1 MTQRR
6 RRIYSRRRQQV
17 RRQIFLL
24 IMGAF
29 LLVVVVNML
38 LTKYSDVKG
47 SVREASVI
55 TGQGQKPKDT
65 ENTESPESLQN
76 RLERVRSEARANG
89 YPESVISLLDKNP
102 ETVDFV
108 EGYGEGISSSA
119 ADTVGESITKGEIPL
134 LLQWDKRWGYAPYG
148 TSIVAVSGCGPTCMA
163 MIISGLTGDASVT
176 PAKMADYGTQNHYVD
191 EENNTYW
198 KFMREVSGN
207 WGISCAEAM
216 LDEERVAAELNAG
229 HPIVCSVG
237 PGDFTQ
243 NGHFIILTAY
253 ADGKV
258 KVNDPFSRTNSEKEW
273 VFADIKG
280 QIKSMWVYSLAS

>member
-163 MIISGLTGDASVT
+163 MIISGLTGDDSVT

-207 WGISCAEAM
+207 WEFHVLKQCWM
-216 LDEERVAAELNAG
+216 
-229 HPIVCSVG
+229 
-237 PGDFTQ
+237 
-243 NGHFIILTAY
+243 
-253 ADGKV
+253 
-258 KVNDPFSRTNSEKEW
+258 
-273 VFADIKG
+273 
-280 QIKSMWVYSLAS
+280 KSGWRRS

>member
-134 LLQWDKRWGYAPYG
+134 LLQWDKRWGYA
-148 TSIVAVSGCGPTCMA
+148 
-163 MIISGLTGDASVT
+163 
-176 PAKMADYGTQNHYVD
+176 
-191 EENNTYW
+191 
-198 KFMREVSGN
+198 
-207 WGISCAEAM
+207 
-216 LDEERVAAELNAG
+216 
-229 HPIVCSVG
+229 
-237 PGDFTQ
+237 
-243 NGHFIILTAY
+243 
-253 ADGKV
+253 
-258 KVNDPFSRTNSEKEW
+258 
-273 VFADIKG
+273 
-280 QIKSMWVYSLAS
+280 QIGRAHV

>member
-17 RRQIFLL
+17 RRQKFLL

-29 LLVVVVNML
+29 LLLIVINMIFA
-38 LTKYSDVKG
+38 KFSDAKG
-47 SVREASVI
+47 SVREASA
-55 TGQGQKPKDT
+55 TGQDQKPQNAEST
-65 ENTESPESLQN
+65 EALQDK
-76 RLERVRSEARANG
+76 LERVRSEAQASG
-89 YPESVISLLDKNP
+89 YPEAVIALLDKNA

-108 EGYGEGISSSA
+108 EDYGQQISAPA
-119 ADTVGESITKGEIPL
+119 ADTIGENITKGEIPQ

-176 PAKMADYGTQNHYVD
+176 PAKLADYGTQYHYVD

-198 KFMREVSGN
+198 RFMREVSGN
-207 WGISCAEAM
+207 WGISCYEAM
-216 LDEERVAAELNAG
+216 LDENQVAKELNAG
-229 HPIVCSVG
+229 HPIICSVG

-243 NGHFIILTAY
+243 NGHFIVLTAY
-253 ADGKV
+253 ADGEV
-258 KVNDPFSRTNSEKEW
+258 KVNDPFSKANSDKMW
-273 VFADIKG
+273 TFADIKG
-280 QIKSMWVYSLAS
+280 QIKSMWVYSLES

>member
-6 RRIYSRRRQQV
+6 RRIYTRRRQQV

-24 IMGAF
+24 IMGAL
-29 LLVVVVNML
+29 LLVVVINKVFV
-38 LTKYSDVKG
+38 KFSDNKG
-47 SVREASVI
+47 LVREAFVTTEGGKKS
-55 TGQGQKPKDT
+55 GDT
-65 ENTESPESLQN
+65 EGTEAMNDKLN
-76 RLERVRSEARANG
+76 RVRSEAQANG
-89 YPESVISLLDKNP
+89 YPKAVISLLDKNP

-108 EGYGEGISSSA
+108 ENYGAKMNSPA
-119 ADTVGESITKGEIPL
+119 ADTIGEGVTKGEIPQ
-134 LLQWDKRWGYAPYG
+134 LLQWDQRWGYAPYG

-163 MIISGLTGDASVT
+163 MVIAGLTGDMAIT
-176 PAKMADYGTQNHYVD
+176 PAKLAAYGTENHYVD

-207 WGISCAEAM
+207 WGISCSETM
-216 LDEERVAAELNAG
+216 LDERQAAAELNAG

-243 NGHFIILTAY
+243 NGHFIVLTSY

-258 KVNDPFSRTNSEKEW
+258 KVNDPFSKANSEKLWTFGE
-273 VFADIKG
+273 IKD
-280 QIKSMWVYSLAS
+280 QFKAMWVYSLAS